1 MTSSALPGILEQV
14 NAAMQA
20 ADVARAT
27 TLARDALAAGAV
39 HPDLLNLRAFWF
51 ESEGRDAEAFAD
63 LQRASLLAPDSVSIR
78 YALGLAHAKA
88 QRHRDAIACFDA
100 VIAREPNFGP
110 AHFNKGWASEALG
123 DLHGARDCYARA
135 HELSPADAQPLA
147 GMAALAVR
155 AGDWATVCAH
165 AGRALAIDPAHPI
178 ATTALAAAERASG
191 AFGKAESRLRAL
203 LTRSDLEAA
212 QRSYAE
218 GLLGDMLDAQG
229 RFDEALAIYQ
239 TGNDA
244 LRRFHSAQFEGPGV
258 ETMPMYLRWLTEL
271 FEQADRADWAAA
283 PFEPMPGAGLPV
295 KHVFMVGFPRSG
307 TTLLEQ
313 VLDSHSAVVT
323 SGERETLDE
332 SARELLGTPDDVRRL
347 ARFSGAGLRRH
358 RRIYWERVREHGI
371 DVSGRVFIDKQPFHT
386 LKLPL
391 IVKLF
396 PAAKIVFSIR
406 DPRDVVLSCFRRRF
420 LMSAPN
426 FQFLT
431 LEGTACLYDATM
443 RLAELYRAK
452 LPLELFELRHEDLV
466 EDFEGR
472 VRATCDFIG
481 LTWQDSMREFAARA
495 KTQAITTPSS
505 VQVMRGLNREGI
517 GHWRRYRDQLAPVLP
532 LLQPW
537 AERFG
542 YPPD

>member
-244 LRRFHSAQFEGPGV
+244 LRR
-258 ETMPMYLRWLTEL
+258 L
-271 FEQADRADWAAA
+271 FN
-283 PFEPMPGAGLPV
+283 
-295 KHVFMVGFPRSG
+295 
-307 TTLLEQ
+307 T
-313 VLDSHSAVVT
+313 VT
-323 SGERETLDE
+323 S
-332 SARELLGTPDDVRRL
+332 
-347 ARFSGAGLRRH
+347 
-358 RRIYWERVREHGI
+358 
-371 DVSGRVFIDKQPFHT
+371 K
-386 LKLPL
+386 
-391 IVKLF
+391 
-396 PAAKIVFSIR
+396 PAS
-406 DPRDVVLSCFRRRF
+406 
-420 LMSAPN
+420 
-426 FQFLT
+426 
-431 LEGTACLYDATM
+431 
-443 RLAELYRAK
+443 
-452 LPLELFELRHEDLV
+452 
-466 EDFEGR
+466 
-472 VRATCDFIG
+472 
-481 LTWQDSMREFAARA
+481 
-495 KTQAITTPSS
+495 
-505 VQVMRGLNREGI
+505 
-517 GHWRRYRDQLAPVLP
+517 
-532 LLQPW
+532 
-537 AERFG
+537 
-542 YPPD
+542 